1 MRQILDWLEAEE
13 ARTALEGMKRAEDH
27 IQGVGAGGIFFQHQN
42 TLLNVLQQVFAFVA
56 KLIEQLGVFAQLHG
70 HGWFLRCGRIRRGQP
85 VLAGFVQAFVPFLQ
99 HLSRISCKRAAR
111 SSHSLGK
118 LGGSGN
124 LRGNCG
130 RQRRANKFFQL
141 RQNFGNCGKAGC
153 TARFHKCQLSGYL
166 LQ

>member
-27 IQGVGAGGIFFQHQN
+27 IQGVCAGGIFFQHQN

-85 VLAGFVQAFVPFLQ
+85 VLAGFVQAFVPLLQ
-99 HLSRISCKRAAR
+99 HRHGIGCKRAAR
-111 SSHSLGK
+111 CVNCLGK

-124 LRGNCG
+124 LQRNW
-130 RQRRANKFFQL
+130 RRHRRAGEFLQL
-141 RQNFGNCGKAGC
+141 CQKCSDGGKAGC
-153 TARFHKCQLSGYL
+153 TARFHKCQLRGYL